1 MSKDLWGAVQHA
13 PPGTKSVE
21 KTIGFVVPRNPI
33 DETHQEEERE
43 DSQVV
48 EDIPYHSYT
57 RSYAHHGTANLEIAR
72 EQTEETAQPTQKHE
86 VTKNRRLKLGLI
98 KLPSRQ
104 PVCCLET
111 GEVSERNMDKEDVLR
126 IFRSFSEDLK
136 VVIRSIIEL
145 DAHEFLRSDLTRAL
159 KNKMKAQE
167 IQGHLE
173 QLVRKGLLKKAP
185 GLSSVGEKGGRPKT
199 EQYQIQFDKDTIQP
213 TDLDA
218 EL

>member
-1 MSKDLWGAVQHA
+1 MSKDLWGAVQQA
-13 PPGTKSVE
+13 PPGTKFVE
-21 KTIGFVVPRNPI
+21 KTIGFVVPRNLI
-33 DETHQEEERE
+33 DETHQEDERG

-48 EDIPYHSYT
+48 EVVPCHSYT
-57 RSYAHHGTANLEIAR
+57 PSYVHQGIASSEIACD
-72 EQTEETAQPTQKHE
+72 QGEETRLHTQKHE

-111 GEVSERNMDKEDVLR
+111 GEVFERNMDKEDVLR
-126 IFRSFSEDLK
+126 LFRSFSEDLK

-145 DAHEFLRSDLTRAL
+145 DAHEFWRSDLTRAL

-167 IQGHLE
+167 IKGHLE
-173 QLVRKGLLKKAP
+173 QLVRKDLLKKTHGP
-185 GLSSVGEKGGRPKT
+185 SSVGEKGGRPKT
-199 EQYQIQFDKDTIQP
+199 EQYQIQFDKDTIQL
-213 TDLDA
+213 TDLDV